1 MPKASSDLIKRTVN
15 NLLDYIKDEN
25 SIPMVLPSER
35 FLSKKFEIS
44 RSTLIRAFSDLENK
58 GVVRQQSRSRLVL
71 RLPKKTDYFRDVTT
85 IITKTQSVENYILEK
100 FSKLEL
106 KPGDRFSELQI
117 ANEIDANTVTVREV
131 LLKISST
138 GLIKKKPRKQWEVI
152 SITAETVNELTAYR
166 ELLEVQGL
174 KNLLNKKNEL
184 GQIQAEYLP
193 LLKQHQDQLKLKT
206 IERDI
211 IIDLES
217 ALHKGIIAHTD
228 NRFIIDNY
236 DSLFFLIR
244 YHLGQHNM
252 TQTRF
257 KSVLQEH
264 IEILNEI
271 LNNNYKGAVAALQS
285 HFKKSKEFFFEANEL
300 LLKEQE
306 LTNINNYKSKSL

>member
-15 NLLDYIKDEN
+15 NLLDYIKAEN
-25 SIPMVLPSER
+25 KIPMVLPSER
-35 FLSKKFEIS
+35 YLSKKFEIS

-58 GVVRQQSRSRLVL
+58 RLLRQESRSRLVL
-71 RLPKKTDYFRDVTT
+71 RLPQKSDFYQDVSK
-85 IITKTQSVENYILEK
+85 IITKTQNVENFILEK
-100 FSKLEL
+100 FAKLEL

-117 ANEIDANTVTVREV
+117 ANEINANTVTVREV
-131 LLKISST
+131 LLKVSST

-174 KNLLNKKNEL
+174 KKLLSGKQADL
-184 GQIQAEYLP
+184 FSIQAEYRP
-193 LLKQHQDQLKLKT
+193 LLEQHQNLLSDKK
-206 IERDI
+206 IERDKI
-211 IIDLES
+211 IEVES
-217 ALHKGIIAHTD
+217 ELHKGIIAHTE

-252 TQTRF
+252 TQSRY
-257 KSVLQEH
+257 KAVLQEH
-264 IEILNEI
+264 IEVIEEI
-271 LNNNYKGAVAALQS
+271 LNLDYKGAVNALQV

-300 LLKEQE
+300 LLKERQVFNE
-306 LTNINNYKSKSL
+306 KTS